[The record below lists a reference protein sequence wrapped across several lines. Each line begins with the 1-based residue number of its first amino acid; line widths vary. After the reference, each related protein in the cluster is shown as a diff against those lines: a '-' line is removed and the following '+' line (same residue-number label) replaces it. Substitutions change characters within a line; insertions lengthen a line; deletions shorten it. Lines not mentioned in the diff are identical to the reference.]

1 MLTKDSDELFFKKMT
16 SLYKAAMDFV
26 SDTDTIHCKVN
37 KKVYFAGPWFTD
49 RDNQVYDFC
58 VKTAKL
64 FKQKGPEIFFPR
76 ENSQSAGYNPKETF
90 NNNIENIDN
99 SDIVV
104 AFVSTKDVGTAF
116 ELGHAYKAG
125 IPIYLLVYDIDDV
138 AESKTN
144 LMLAISAKGIFTLSN
159 WIDFLLDNMNN
170 MEFIEIKNKWEGIE

>member
-1 MLTKDSDELFFKKMT
+1 MLTRDSDELFFKKMT

-26 SDTDTIHCKVN
+26 LDTDTIHCKVN

-104 AFVSTKDVGTAF
+104 AFCINKRCR
-116 ELGHAYKAG
+116 YG
-125 IPIYLLVYDIDDV
+125 I
-138 AESKTN
+138 
-144 LMLAISAKGIFTLSN
+144 
-159 WIDFLLDNMNN
+159 
-170 MEFIEIKNKWEGIE
+170 